1 MQLGR
6 YEIENTDIK
15 IDDIAKKVLAPEDIK
30 KITRICERYSDEE
43 DDYREYDVYKIT
55 TSSKELILKKRL
67 EIINYIYLLSSR
79 NYEVALW

>member
-15 IDDIAKKVLAPEDIK
+15 IDDIAKKVLASEDIK

-43 DDYREYDVYKIT
+43 E
-55 TSSKELILKKRL
+55 
-67 EIINYIYLLSSR
+67 
-79 NYEVALW
+79 